1 MKKILTFS
9 TTLLAVLLVLTGCSS
24 TSSNTSNNSG
34 TTTNTTKNSNVRR
47 PDFGQPDR
55 PADLRG
61 VVTSIVGNE
70 VTVLKIA
77 LNSGRRASSTP
88 GNANNSSTTSNTPSF
103 SLGGGAVRGGA
114 GGADGGPGGFVR
126 GGTGAAAGRPGGP
139 GGFGVGGN
147 TDRATMIAN
156 LKAMSTGQ
164 EKIIIPV
171 GIRMLKVDTSN
182 NTRTMVE
189 ATLADITADK
199 SITVWTN
206 AVNAGTV
213 TNTVASTTA
222 STIANTTST
231 TTERKIAEF
240 VLIN

>member
-9 TTLLAVLLVLTGCSS
+9 TPLLAILLVLTGCSS
-24 TSSNTSNNSG
+24 TGQNTSNNIGATANTVKSG
-34 TTTNTTKNSNVRR
+34 NVRR

-77 LNSGRRASSTP
+77 LNGGRRASSTP
-88 GNANNSSTTSNTPSF
+88 ENATNNSTTSNTPSF
-103 SLGGGAVRGGA
+103 SLGGAGAVRGGT
-114 GGADGGPGGFVR
+114 DGGPSGFVR
-126 GGTGAAAGRPGGP
+126 GTGGGGAGRPGGP
-139 GGFGVGGN
+139 GSFGAGGT

-206 AVNAGTV
+206 AAVADTATNAT
-213 TNTVASTTA
+213 ASTT
-222 STIANTTST
+222 TSVT
-231 TTERKIAEF
+231 AERKIAEF